1 MIFLYG
7 PSGSGKTS
15 LGRVLAERLNLPFL
29 DLDQEIAIHSG
40 LDIPDIFARHGE
52 AGFRQVEKSAL
63 SRVLEGK
70 RQVVA
75 LGGGT
80 LLDPENQRR
89 VEGCGKVVCL
99 SASLDQL
106 LRRLEAE
113 PGSRPLLAGDA
124 PLRLQK
130 LVAERGAHY
139 ASFSIQVGTDDQSLD
154 EIARQVLVSLGEFH
168 VRGMHAGYAVLVSP
182 GGLESLGE
190 LLAER
195 GLQGRVAVVSDTHVS
210 AIYGER
216 VCQVLRGSGFSP
228 VLVEIP
234 AGELGKN
241 LETVADLWDRFI
253 EIGLERSSTVVA
265 LGGGVTGDLA
275 GFAAA
280 TYLRGISWVALPTTL
295 LAMVDA
301 SLGGKTGFD
310 LKQGKN
316 LVGAFYSP
324 RLVLA
329 DPLTL
334 DTLPAA
340 ELRSGMAEVIK
351 SGIIADPVLFELC
364 SQGWETVRDR
374 MREIISRGMAV
385 KVDLIQADP
394 FEKGPR
400 AALNLGHTVGHALEL
415 VSGYQLSHGEAVA
428 IGMVVEARLAES
440 LGLARTGLAE
450 VILAVLQCFDLPIRV
465 PPGLDPAAVLAGM
478 RVDKKNVAG
487 ELRLALPVEIGQ
499 VQVGVKVSGNDL
511 KILGKIIGSDI

>member
-29 DLDQEIAIHSG
+29 DLDLEIEKQSG
-40 LDIPDIFARHGE
+40 LAIPEIFTQHSE
-52 AGFRQVEKSAL
+52 TGFRQVEKSIL
-63 SRVLEGK
+63 NRVLEGK

-80 LLDPENQRR
+80 LLDPENRRR

-99 SASLDQL
+99 SASLDRL
-106 LRRLEAE
+106 LQRLEAE
-113 PGSRPLLAGDA
+113 LGSRPLLAGDA

-130 LVAERGAHY
+130 LLADRGDHY
-139 ASFSIQVGTDDQSLD
+139 ASFSIQVGTDAQSLD

-168 VRGMHAGYAVLVSP
+168 VCGMHAGYDVLVRS
-182 GGLESLGE
+182 GGLESLGA

-195 GLQGRVAVVSDTHVS
+195 GLQGRVAVVSDTNVS
-210 AIYGER
+210 AFYGER
-216 VCQVLRGSGFSP
+216 VCQVLRDSGFSP

-234 AGELGKN
+234 AGELHKN

-253 EIGLERSSTVVA
+253 HFGLERSSTVVA

-394 FEKGPR
+394 YEKGPR

-415 VSGYQLSHGEAVA
+415 VSGYRLSHGEAVA
-428 IGMVVEARLAES
+428 IGMVVEARLAETLS
-440 LGLARTGLAE
+440 QARPGLAQ
-450 VILAVLQCFDLPIRV
+450 VISAVLQRFDLPSRV
-465 PPGLDPAAVLAGM
+465 PPGLDPAAILTGM

-487 ELRLALPVEIGQ
+487 ELRFALPVEIGQ
-499 VQVGVKVSGNDL
+499 VQVGVKVSGDDL
-511 KILGKIIGSDI
+511 KILEKMIGSDL

>member
-1 MIFLYG
+1 MLFLYG

-15 LGRVLAERLNLPFL
+15 LGRILAERLNLPFL
-29 DLDQEIAIHSG
+29 DLDQEISSQSG
-40 LDIPDIFARHGE
+40 LDIPDIFAQHGE
-52 AGFRQVEKSAL
+52 AGFRQVEKL
-63 SRVLEGK
+63 VLNRVLEEK

-80 LLDPENQRR
+80 LLDPENQRQ

-99 SASLDQL
+99 SASKDQL
-106 LRRLEAE
+106 LQRLEAE
-113 PGSRPLLAGDA
+113 PGTRPLLAGDA

-130 LVAERGAHY
+130 LLAERGDHY
-139 ASFSIQVGTDDQSLD
+139 ASFSIQVCTDDQSLD

-168 VRGMHAGYAVLVSP
+168 VRGMHAGYDVLVRP

-190 LLAER
+190 LLTER
-195 GLQGRVAVVSDTHVS
+195 GMQGRVAVVSDTNVS

-216 VCQVLRGSGFSP
+216 VCQVLLASGFSP

-234 AGELGKN
+234 PGELRKN
-241 LETVADLWDRFI
+241 LETAADLWDRFI
-253 EIGLERSSTVVA
+253 HFRLERSSTVVA

-280 TYLRGISWVALPTTL
+280 TYLRGISWVAVPTTL

-351 SGIIADPVLFELC
+351 SGIIADPALFELC

-374 MREIISRGMAV
+374 MGEIISRGMAV

-394 FEKGPR
+394 YEKGPR

-428 IGMVVEARLAES
+428 IGMVVEARLSES
-440 LGLARTGLAE
+440 LGLARFGLAQR
-450 VILAVLQCFDLPIRV
+450 ISAVLRSFDLPVGI
-465 PPGLDPAAVLAGM
+465 PPGLAPAAILAGM

-487 ELRLALPVEIGQ
+487 ELRFALPVEIGQ
-499 VQVGVKVSGNDL
+499 VQVGVKASRDDL
-511 KILGKIIGSDI
+511 KILEKMIGSDI